1 MTAKTDGAKRRR
13 NAKESNSENVVVQ
26 NSGSKGGKSK
36 KNGFPPL

>member
-13 NAKESNSENVVVQ
+13 NAKESNSENVIP
-26 NSGSKGGKSK
+26 NSGTKGGKSK